1 MLKRLDQKFLL
12 QPIKNQID
20 QITFDKQLALNE
32 TIGGLFNGP
41 YTVKSEYMN
50 TPLGDLLQG
59 LGNIGEARLLKLG
72 PGDSYMAH
80 SDPDDR
86 LHLNITGGSFSY
98 ILNLEEDKMYTIPDD
113 GHLWLMDT
121 GPIHV
126 ACNFGSRDRIH
137 LNIRV
142 LLPDVNETPTR
153 IKMIGGDF
161 DWRHQISITVS
172 RWLNRAIKQG
182 EITGLRK
189 INDKE
194 ILINYQDSGVLEEL
208 KQVIYNAG
216 FDCEISTN

>member
-1 MLKRLDQKFLL
+1 MIKRLDQKFLL
-12 QPIKNQID
+12 QPIKKQVD
-20 QITFDKQLALNE
+20 KLSFDKQLTLNE
-32 TIGGLFNGP
+32 TTGGLFNGP
-41 YTVKSEYMN
+41 YTVKQEFKS
-50 TPLGDLLQG
+50 TPLGDLLES
-59 LGNIGEARLLKLG
+59 LGEIGEARLLKLG

-86 LHLNITGGSFSY
+86 LHLNITGGKFSY

-113 GHLWLMDT
+113 GHLWYMDT

-142 LLPDVNETPTR
+142 LLPDVSEKYTR
-153 IKMIGGDF
+153 VKMIGGDF
-161 DWRHQISITVS
+161 DWRHQISVTVS

-182 EITGLRK
+182 DITGFRK

-194 ILINYQDSGVLEEL
+194 ILISYKDSGVLEEL
-208 KQVIYNAG
+208 KQIIYNAG
-216 FDCEISTN
+216 FDCETSTD